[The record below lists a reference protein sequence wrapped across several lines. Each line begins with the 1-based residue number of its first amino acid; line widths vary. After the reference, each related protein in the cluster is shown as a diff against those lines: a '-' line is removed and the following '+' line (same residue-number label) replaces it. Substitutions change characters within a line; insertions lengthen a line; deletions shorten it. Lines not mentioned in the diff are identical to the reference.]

1 MTADGTL
8 ADNGGHHARGQAC
21 DSPGSLAGNWLR
33 DEEAAGSIPAT
44 RPNNRMSAP
53 WSVCR
58 RVGLDR
64 LLLGTVPWPQGGV
77 RWWCEAREW
86 LTRKR
91 NPGRARGSTPA
102 ERSGAGVGFDRAF
115 DRALAGQAAVRWP
128 RLATAGVARFR
139 AVIPVR
145 VAETISRA
153 AVLMAPARGRPGC
166 GGWLRTVRMS
176 AWGRRGRR
184 PVPRRVCRRQRWP
197 GWCRRRTAARTR
209 RRPRPA

>member
-86 LTRKR
+86 LTRKGT
-91 NPGRARGSTPA
+91 PAGRAAALPRSAA
-102 ERSGAGVGFDRAF
+102 EPGWGLTGRLIGRW
-115 DRALAGQAAVRWP
+115 LVR
-128 RLATAGVARFR
+128 
-139 AVIPVR
+139 
-145 VAETISRA
+145 
-153 AVLMAPARGRPGC
+153 RPC
-166 GGWLRTVRMS
+166 GGRGWPQPGLPGS
-176 AWGRRGRR
+176 GR
-184 PVPRRVCRRQRWP
+184 
-197 GWCRRRTAARTR
+197 
-209 RRPRPA
+209 

>member
-86 LTRKR
+86 LTRKGT
-91 NPGRARGSTPA
+91 PAGRAAALPRSAAEPGWGLTGRLIGRWLVRRPCGGRG
-102 ERSGAGVGFDRAF
+102 
-115 DRALAGQAAVRWP
+115 WP
-128 RLATAGVARFR
+128 QPVARFR

-153 AVLMAPARGRPGC
+153 AVLMAPAQGRPGC
-166 GGWLRTVRMS
+166 GGWFRTVRMS
-176 AWGRRGRR
+176 AWGRRGQR
-184 PVPRRVCRRQRWP
+184 PVPRRVCRRRRWP